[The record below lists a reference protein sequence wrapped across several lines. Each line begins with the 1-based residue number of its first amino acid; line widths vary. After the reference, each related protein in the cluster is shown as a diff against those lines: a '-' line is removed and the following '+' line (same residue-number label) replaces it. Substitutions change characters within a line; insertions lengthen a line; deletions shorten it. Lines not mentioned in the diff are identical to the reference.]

1 MPSLTVAGPG
11 GNVLSGFVDLLVDE
25 VNVKSVEFT
34 DDLGT
39 YARRVLQP
47 RGSML
52 GPRLGGEVQAVFASA
67 RSGDWVLAED
77 GTAIVAGHQLSADEF
92 DLTLESR
99 EGVTSA
105 ALASGNAVVVLDTT
119 VTDDLAREGLARDVV
134 RHVQQARRDADLV
147 VTDRILLWL
156 DGDAT
161 MLDAVRDHEGWVA
174 GQVLATGITYGPADD
189 APSTTVAIEGAEVT
203 LAFVVA

>member
-1 MPSLTVAGPG
+1 
-11 GNVLSGFVDLLVDE
+11 
-25 VNVKSVEFT
+25 
-34 DDLGT
+34 
-39 YARRVLQP
+39 
-47 RGSML
+47 
-52 GPRLGGEVQAVFASA
+52 VFANA
-67 RSGDWVLAED
+67 RSGDWVLTAD
-77 GTAIVAGHQLSADEF
+77 GTVTVAGHQLSADEF

-99 EGVTSA
+99 EGLTSA
-105 ALASGNAVVVLDTT
+105 ALASGDAVVVLDTT

-161 MLDAVRDHEGWVA
+161 MLDAVRNHESWVA
-174 GQVLATGITYGPADD
+174 GQVLATGITYGPAKN
-189 APSTTVAIEGAEVT
+189 APSTTVAIEGAKVT